1 MRVVRAELHA
11 GLAHA
16 AAVREASPEVVGD
29 PRPFALLVGDHEQDV
44 HVGTLCQDAAV
55 ETVLEPRMLALVV
68 ARARVAVGAIGWVL
82 PGPAAAFAHGDR
94 ASAARSLA
102 AHGGRAHDVALGL
115 GALTSVKEGT
125 QDAEWVGMGAVVDI
139 VDGLALLLTRG
150 LPKRARLLGLA
161 ALGCGV
167 AGLSAARA
175 LADARDASDGP
186 SRDLTRSGLA
196 GVPG

>member
-1 MRVVRAELHA
+1 M
-11 GLAHA
+11 
-16 AAVREASPEVVGD
+16 
-29 PRPFALLVGDHEQDV
+29 
-44 HVGTLCQDAAV
+44 GTLCQDAAV

-68 ARARVAVGAIGWVL
+68 ARARVAVGAIGWAL
-82 PGPAAAFAHGDR
+82 PGLAAAFAHGDR

-102 AHGGRAHDVALGL
+102 RMVGARDVALGL
-115 GALTSVKEGT
+115 GRTH
-125 QDAEWVGMGAVVDI
+125 VGERGDPGRRMGRHGRRVDI

-150 LPKRARLLGLA
+150 LPKRSRLLGLA

-175 LADARDASDGP
+175 LADARDASDRP
-186 SRDLTRSGLA
+186 SGDLTRSGLA

>member
-1 MRVVRAELHA
+1 
-11 GLAHA
+11 
-16 AAVREASPEVVGD
+16 
-29 PRPFALLVGDHEQDV
+29 
-44 HVGTLCQDAAV
+44 VGTLCQDAAV
-55 ETVLEPRMLALVV
+55 ETLLEPRMLALVV
-68 ARARVAVGAIGWVL
+68 ARARVAVGAIGWAL
-82 PGPAAAFAHGDR
+82 PGPAATFAHGDR

-102 AHGGRAHDVALGL
+102 RMVGARDVALGL

-175 LADARDASDGP
+175 LADARDATDRPFG
-186 SRDLTRSGLA
+186 DLTHSGLA